1 MRPRRIRHT
10 LDPGTSAAGRAR
22 RGDALAESLDL
33 VLKNDMGEL
42 DRLLSAAEEFCEGLG
57 ASPKLAYQVGLVLD
71 ELFTNIV
78 SYGFDDGQ
86 AHDIRVRLWAEDG
99 TLFAELSDDGR
110 PFDPL
115 SEAAEPDLDA
125 DVEDRAIGG
134 LGVHFV
140 KTFMD
145 GTRYEY
151 GDGQNRLRFWKA
163 LG

>member
-1 MRPRRIRHT
+1 MRPGRIRHT
-10 LDPGTSAAGRAR
+10 LGARTSAAGRTR
-22 RGDALAESLDL
+22 RGDSLAESLDL
-33 VLKNDMGEL
+33 VLKNDLGEL
-42 DRLLSAAEEFCEGLG
+42 DRLLSLAEEFCEGHG
-57 ASPKLAYQVGLVLD
+57 ASPKVTYQVGLVLD

-78 SYGFDDGQ
+78 SYGFDDGRD
-86 AHDIRVRLWAEDG
+86 HDIRVRLWLGDG
-99 TLFAELSDDGR
+99 SLHAELADDGR

-115 SEAAEPDLDA
+115 SEAAEPDLAAEVD
-125 DVEDRAIGG
+125 DRAIGG

-151 GDGQNRLRFWKA
+151 VDGQNRLRFWKA